1 MPAAPAGKGD
11 EMQARFI
18 GLVAAVVVAVVGLG
32 TAQVADAAP
41 AANAKQKVK
50 VKVKRDTLRITGT
63 DDADVVALRLRAGD
77 PERLEVDVGD
87 DGSADFDFKR
97 KRIDRI
103 LVEARDGDDLVR
115 IDEANGVFTDVIP
128 TTLDGGDGNDTLL
141 GGSGAE
147 RLLGG
152 DGDDFADGNR
162 GNDLGLMGDGD
173 DTFRWDPGDGNDTIE
188 GQDGLDV
195 MDFNGANIADTVDMS
210 ANGGRLR
217 FFRQPGT
224 VTMDTNDVERV
235 DFHALGGTDTVTVN
249 DLSGTDVTEVR
260 HDLAAALGGDVADGQ
275 LDSVIV
281 NGTNGDDTIEAL
293 GQAGNVSVT
302 GLHALVRILHAD
314 ATDQLAL
321 NGLAGDDTLSAA
333 TLPAD
338 AIRLT
343 EDGGADDDRM
353 LGGAGADVM
362 LAGDGNDFADGNRGD
377 DSASMGAGDD
387 TFQWDPGDGNDTI
400 EGQDGIDLMDF
411 NGANIADT
419 VDMSANGGRLRFFR
433 QPGNVTMDTND
444 LERVNFD
451 ALGGADTVV
460 VNDLSGTDVK
470 EVNNELEGTP
480 GSGDNA
486 PDSLIVNG
494 TNGADSINVAGS
506 AANVAV
512 TGLAAAVTA
521 EHAEAANDSLSINAL
536 AGADVVNA
544 SGLAADT
551 IKLAVDGG
559 DDGDIIIGSAG
570 NDAVDGGRAD
580 DSAFLGAGDDSFR
593 WDPGEGSD
601 VVEGQAGTD
610 TLDFNGANVDEK
622 IDVSA
627 NGPRVRFFR
636 NVATIT
642 MDLNDVE
649 RIDFDAL
656 GGVDNVVVHDLS
668 GTDARVVNVDL
679 AGTLG
684 GNAGDGQ
691 ADSVT
696 ATGTNGDDAIAVAGS
711 AGSVSVTGI
720 AASVNIRHA
729 ESALDALTVDTLAGT
744 DTVDTAG
751 LAPNTIQLTVI

>member
-1 MPAAPAGKGD
+1 MHVPAI
-11 EMQARFI
+11 R
-18 GLVAAVVVAVVGLG
+18 LVAAVAMVAAGLG
-32 TAQVADAAP
+32 AAAQAADAKP
-41 AANAKQKVK
+41 AKHAKHAKHAKYAKKPVSA
-50 VKVKRDTLRITGT
+50 KVKRHTLIVTGS
-63 DDADVVALRLRAGD
+63 DAADRLALRLSAAD

-87 DGSADFDFKR
+87 DGSADFDFKL

-103 LVEARDGDDLVR
+103 QVEARDGDDFVR

-128 TTLDGGDGNDTLL
+128 TTLDGEDGNDTLL
-141 GGSGAE
+141 GGSGVE
-147 RLLGG
+147 RMLGG
-152 DGDDFADGNR
+152 HGDDFADGNR
-162 GNDLGLMGDGD
+162 GNDLGLMGDGN
-173 DTFRWDPGDGNDTIE
+173 DTFQWDPGDGNDTIE

-217 FFRQPGT
+217 FFRQPGN
-224 VTMDTNDVERV
+224 VTMDTDDVERV

-249 DLSGTDVTEVR
+249 DLSATDVTEVR
-260 HDLAAALGGDVADGQ
+260 NDLAAALGGAAADGQ

-293 GQAGNVSVT
+293 GQAGDVSVT

-321 NGLAGDDTLSAA
+321 NGLAGDDTVSAA

-400 EGQDGIDLMDF
+400 EGQDGVDLMDF

-451 ALGGADTVV
+451 ALGGTDTVT

-470 EVNNELEGTP
+470 EVNDELEGAP

-486 PDSLIVNG
+486 ADSLVVNG

-506 AANVAV
+506 AGNVAV

-544 SGLAADT
+544 SGLAANT

-559 DDGDIIIGSAG
+559 DDADIIIGSAG

-580 DSAFLGAGDDSFR
+580 DIAILGAGDDSFR

-601 VVEGQAGTD
+601 TVEGQMGTD
-610 TLDFNGANVDEK
+610 TLDFNGAPGAEN

-627 NGPRVRFFR
+627 NGGRVRFFR
-636 NVATIT
+636 DVATIT

-656 GGVDNVVVHDLS
+656 GGADNVVVHDLS
-668 GTDARVVNVDL
+668 GTDAREVNVDL

-684 GNAGDGQ
+684 GNAGDGA

-696 ATGTNGDDAIAVAGS
+696 ATGTNGNDAIAVAGS
-711 AGSVSVTGI
+711 AGSVSVTGLT
-720 AASVNIRHA
+720 ASVNLRTV
-729 ESALDALTVDTLAGT
+729 ESARDALTIDTLAGI
-744 DTVDTAG
+744 DTVDQSG
-751 LAPNTIQLTVI
+751 LAPNTILLSVI